1 MRQRVLDLSV
11 VLGAES
17 ELLTATGQAV
27 LTHQRLPHPLLGT
40 IEDQY
45 PREIARARFNAIW
58 AARNAE
64 APDPSSIGVQ
74 FREEL
79 VALFKLKGKLVEP
92 YTLLIDAAP
101 QENGAS

>member
-1 MRQRVLDLSV
+1 MGQRILDLAV
-11 VLGAES
+11 VLGADS
-17 ELLTATGQAV
+17 ELLSATGQAV
-27 LTHQRLPHPLLGT
+27 LTHQRLPHPLLGA

-58 AARNAE
+58 AARDAD
-64 APDPSSIGVQ
+64 APDPGSIGAQ

-92 YTLLIDAAP
+92 YTLVIDSAKTETAD
-101 QENGAS
+101 

>member
-1 MRQRVLDLSV
+1 MRQRILDLAV
-11 VLGAES
+11 VLAAES

-27 LTHQRLPHPLLGT
+27 LTHQRLPHPLLGA

-58 AARNAE
+58 AARDAD
-64 APDPSSIGVQ
+64 APDPTSIGAQ

-92 YTLLIDAAP
+92 YTLLLDGAA
-101 QENGAS
+101 QEP

>member
-1 MRQRVLDLSV
+1 MPQRILDLAV

-17 ELLTATGQAV
+17 ELLAATGQAV
-27 LTHQRLPHPLLGT
+27 LTHQRLPHPLLGA
-40 IEDQY
+40 IEDKY

-58 AARNAE
+58 AARDAE
-64 APDPSSIGVQ
+64 EPNPVSIGTQ

-92 YTLLIDAAP
+92 YTLVIDTAKLEPAD
-101 QENGAS
+101 

>member
-1 MRQRVLDLSV
+1 MSQRVLDLAV

-17 ELLTATGQAV
+17 ELLAATGQAV
-27 LTHQRLPHPLLGT
+27 LAHQRLPHPLLGA

-58 AARNAE
+58 AARDAE
-64 APDPSSIGVQ
+64 EPNPVSIGAQ

-92 YTLLIDAAP
+92 YTLVIDGTKHEAAD
-101 QENGAS
+101 